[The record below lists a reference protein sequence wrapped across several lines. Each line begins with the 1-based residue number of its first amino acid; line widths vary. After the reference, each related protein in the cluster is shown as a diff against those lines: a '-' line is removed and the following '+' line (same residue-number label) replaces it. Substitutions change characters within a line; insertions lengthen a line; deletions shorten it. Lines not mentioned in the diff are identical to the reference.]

1 MTQPHRLSCPGVTCD
16 GTPRAH
22 PPPRPGP
29 GALPAP
35 APGAFS
41 PSPFPEGESARHHH
55 IPLPES
61 SPQAPAAV
69 ACLRPSAS
77 RPRSVCTRPPS
88 RGATSTEPQG
98 LSALCDSESGD
109 PGAGDESHWRGPA
122 ERSAWL
128 RGGPGGGGSF
138 KAGPSWSAGGRGG
151 AARGYRHATLARVF
165 AWADSHLRKQRQARE
180 TAPSSKSGLA
190 EPRLSARSHEAAGLP
205 GTQVA
210 QRGPTAAP
218 GRGRAGPGHI
228 RVGICSGDRRPIYM
242 PGNRGPETRR
252 QRGARVCACDCVRLY
267 QCVCVCACTRVLPGP
282 RAWAPH

>member
-1 MTQPHRLSCPGVTCD
+1 MT
-16 GTPRAH
+16 A
-22 PPPRPGP
+22 RPGRTLP
-29 GALPAP
+29 HAQGQAPSPPLPLAPSALPRFPKGSPRDTTTSHFLKAP
-35 APGAFS
+35 RRRRLLS
-41 PSPFPEGESARHHH
+41 PASG
-55 IPLPES
+55 L
-61 SPQAPAAV
+61 
-69 ACLRPSAS
+69 AS
-77 RPRSVCTRPPS
+77 RPRRVCTRPPS

-151 AARGYRHATLARVF
+151 AAWGHRHATLARVF

>member
-1 MTQPHRLSCPGVTCD
+1 MGPVTHLGVKAVSPTSQNSRVRRDPKDPFSSGTAYPESTGQSSTTEGQVTQPHRLSCPGVTCD

-69 ACLRPSAS
+69 ACLGPSAS
-77 RPRSVCTRPPS
+77 CPRRVCTRPPS

-98 LSALCDSESGD
+98 LSTLCDSESGD

-151 AARGYRHATLARVF
+151 AARGHRHATLARVF
-165 AWADSHLRKQRQARE
+165 AWADSHLRK
-180 TAPSSKSGLA
+180 
-190 EPRLSARSHEAAGLP
+190 
-205 GTQVA
+205 
-210 QRGPTAAP
+210 
-218 GRGRAGPGHI
+218 
-228 RVGICSGDRRPIYM
+228 
-242 PGNRGPETRR
+242 
-252 QRGARVCACDCVRLY
+252 
-267 QCVCVCACTRVLPGP
+267 
-282 RAWAPH
+282 

>member
-69 ACLRPSAS
+69 ACLGPSAS
-77 RPRSVCTRPPS
+77 CPRRVCTRPPS

-98 LSALCDSESGD
+98 LRAT
-109 PGAGDESHWRGPA
+109 
-122 ERSAWL
+122 
-128 RGGPGGGGSF
+128 
-138 KAGPSWSAGGRGG
+138 GG
-151 AARGYRHATLARVF
+151 ARPKGALGCGEVQEA
-165 AWADSHLRKQRQARE
+165 
-180 TAPSSKSGLA
+180 
-190 EPRLSARSHEAAGLP
+190 EAAGEVQEAEALSK
-205 GTQVA
+205 QVPA
-210 QRGPTAAP
+210 GQLVGAAGQRGDTAMQCSPVCSP
-218 GRGRAGPGHI
+218 GLTA
-228 RVGICSGDRRPIYM
+228 IYE
-242 PGNRGPETRR
+242 NRGKLGR
-252 QRGARVCACDCVRLY
+252 QPPV
-267 QCVCVCACTRVLPGP
+267 P
-282 RAWAPH
+282 RADSPSPA